1 VAKKATSRKSVAGSK
16 TAKKPPP
23 TRASKASA
31 SQKAPRKA
39 AQKTAQKPSK
49 KSPTKAEKSAKS
61 AKSAS
66 VMMKSPLSKA
76 QLKEF
81 EKLLLAKRR
90 DLVGDMN
97 GIEAQALR
105 TNRQDGSGD
114 LSNMP
119 THPADIGTDNYE
131 QEFTLGL
138 LESERS
144 LLKEIDEALTRI
156 KQGTFGV
163 CVGTGKPISIARL
176 RARPWAKYCIEYAR
190 MIEKGLVRPGE
201 EEPDSFDEDEGD
213 EDDAEADDDRAPEGE
228 TEGEVEFLDDEE

>member
-1 VAKKATSRKSVAGSK
+1 MAKKATSRKSAAGSK
-16 TAKKPPP
+16 TAKKPTPS
-23 TRASKASA
+23 RARKTSA
-31 SQKAPRKA
+31 SRKVPGKA

-49 KSPTKAEKSAKS
+49 KLPAKAEKSAKN
-61 AKSAS
+61 AKSVS
-66 VMMKSPLSKA
+66 VMRKSPLSKA

-119 THPADIGTDNYE
+119 THPADIGTDNFE

-138 LESERS
+138 LESERA

-163 CVGTGKPISIARL
+163 CVGTGKPISQPRL

-213 EDDAEADDDRAPEGE
+213 EDEAEADDDRAPEGDS
-228 TEGEVEFLDDEE
+228 EGEVEFLDDEE

>member
-1 VAKKATSRKSVAGSK
+1 
-16 TAKKPPP
+16 
-23 TRASKASA
+23 
-31 SQKAPRKA
+31 
-39 AQKTAQKPSK
+39 
-49 KSPTKAEKSAKS
+49 
-61 AKSAS
+61 
-66 VMMKSPLSKA
+66 MKSPLSKA